1 MLFFGCRSR
10 TDDYVSN
17 FFKSPVYSY
26 YFFDFEYIYVNE
38 IAAVKGQKVLT
49 HVYVAFSRETEKKVY
64 VQDKILEEAD
74 LLWELMYP
82 SNTQSHLSLALLIN
96 RIIIESSRNEGAHIY
111 VCGDVTMANDVKDKF
126 KEVLQM
132 KGLGIQQS
140 NKYIEDLIAAK
151 R

>member
-1 MLFFGCRSR
+1 M
-10 TDDYVSN
+10 
-17 FFKSPVYSY
+17 
-26 YFFDFEYIYVNE
+26 
-38 IAAVKGQKVLT
+38 LT

-74 LLWELMYP
+74 LLWELMYL
-82 SNTQSHLSLALLIN
+82 SNNQSHLSLALLIN
-96 RIIIESSRNEGAHIY
+96 GIIIESSRNDGAHIY